1 MVEEGEQRAIE
12 TADVEKAE
20 RLHCLTSRYMSD
32 VLDSASVARVRK
44 ALERAGVADT
54 IIELPG
60 AARTAKAAAEFLG
73 CDVGQI
79 ANSLV
84 FRGRTSGQAL
94 LVMSSGAKR
103 VDLERLAQIAG
114 EPFGKADAEFVRQAS
129 GFVIGGVAP
138 VGHPAPLRTFV
149 EESLAAYAEIWA
161 AAGHPHTVFRLTYPD
176 LLRIT
181 GGTAVKAATS

>member
-1 MVEEGEQRAIE
+1 
-12 TADVEKAE
+12 
-20 RLHCLTSRYMSD
+20 MSE
-32 VLDSASVARVRK
+32 VLSSASVLRVRQ
-44 ALERAGVADT
+44 ALDQAGLAAEIV
-54 IIELPG
+54 ELPG

-84 FRGRTSGQAL
+84 FRCERSGEAL

-103 VDLERLAQIAG
+103 VDLQRLADIAG
-114 EPFGKADAEFVRQAS
+114 EPIGKADAEFVRRTT

-138 VGHPAPLRTFV
+138 VGHTAPLRTFV
-149 EESLAAYAEIWA
+149 EESLAAHGEIWA
-161 AAGHPHTVFRLTYPD
+161 AGGHPHTVFRLTYAD

-181 GGTAVKAATS
+181 GGSAIRAAAS